1 MHGLSRWC
9 CGQITPVA
17 KGRLVWIRA
26 EGMLYSVFFFSH
38 TVSTCESL
46 IQKLHYFFLLGKG
59 DSRGKNNLERNS
71 CKESEF
77 L

>member
-26 EGMLYSVFFFSH
+26 EGMLYSVFFFLTQSPH
-38 TVSTCESL
+38 VSLSSKSY
-46 IQKLHYFFLLGKG
+46 IIFF
-59 DSRGKNNLERNS
+59 
-71 CKESEF
+71 F
-77 L
+77 

>member
-26 EGMLYSVFFFSH
+26 EGMLYSVFFFFF
-38 TVSTCESL
+38 
-46 IQKLHYFFLLGKG
+46 FFLTQSPHVSLSSK
-59 DSRGKNNLERNS
+59 SYII
-71 CKESEF
+71 F
-77 L
+77 FF

>member
-26 EGMLYSVFFFSH
+26 EGMLYSVFFFFSH
-38 TVSTCESL
+38 TVSTYES
-46 IQKLHYFFLLGKG
+46 QAHFFPSKSYIIFS
-59 DSRGKNNLERNS
+59 SRKR
-71 CKESEF
+71 
-77 L
+77 

>member
-1 MHGLSRWC
+1 MAFPGGAVDKLLLLPKAGWSGLGLKGC
-9 CGQITPVA
+9 CI
-17 KGRLVWIRA
+17 L
-26 EGMLYSVFFFSH
+26 SFFFPH